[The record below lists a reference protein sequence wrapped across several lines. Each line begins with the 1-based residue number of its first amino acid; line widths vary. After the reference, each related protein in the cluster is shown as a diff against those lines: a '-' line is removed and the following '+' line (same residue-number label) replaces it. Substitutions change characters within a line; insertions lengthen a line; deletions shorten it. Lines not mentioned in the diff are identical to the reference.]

1 MSPLTM
7 ERGIVLAVDEVHFSW
22 PERPVLRGLSMQ
34 LAEGELYALLGP
46 NGAGKTTLI
55 KAICG
60 RIRPE
65 KGRIRL
71 DGEETASC
79 VVRQRIGLV
88 PQELAVYTHLTPR
101 ENLEVFARLAGVAR
115 RDVGEAV
122 TRVLQAAMLQERAD
136 DLVRTLSGGYQR
148 RVNIAAAILHRP
160 RLLILDEPTVGL
172 DVDAR
177 GSIHQVLHNLRA
189 GGMAVLLT
197 THDLEQAEALCD
209 RVGFLLDG
217 RLADQGT
224 PQQLLQQYFGDARE
238 LVLVLRQAPDTAQ
251 AEWLREQGLTPV
263 RAASTWAGLQPADS
277 GGAEHLSGRLQARGM
292 EVRELRL
299 RQPDLNSLF
308 LKLTGQEATP

>member
-1 MSPLTM
+1 MSALAM
-7 ERGIVLAVDEVHFSW
+7 EAGTVLAVDDVHFSW

-60 RIRPE
+60 RIRPG

-71 DGEETASC
+71 DGEETASSA
-79 VVRQRIGLV
+79 VRQRIGLV
-88 PQELAVYTHLTPR
+88 PQELAIYTHLTPR
-101 ENLEVFARLAGVAR
+101 ENLQVFARLAGVAR

-160 RLLILDEPTVGL
+160 RLLILDEPTVGV

-197 THDLEQAEALCD
+197 THDLEQAEALSD

-238 LVLVLRQAPDTAQ
+238 LVLVLRQTPDTAQ
-251 AEWLREQGLTPV
+251 AEWLREQGLTPA
-263 RAASTWAGLQPADS
+263 RAASIWAGLQPADR